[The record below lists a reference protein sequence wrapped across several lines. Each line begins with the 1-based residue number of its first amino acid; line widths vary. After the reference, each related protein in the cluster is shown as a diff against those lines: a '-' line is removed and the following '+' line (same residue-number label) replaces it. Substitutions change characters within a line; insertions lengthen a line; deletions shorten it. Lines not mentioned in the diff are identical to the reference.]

1 MPHKYKYHWFKDLR
15 ARGEFPRL
23 MFVAAGV
30 DYEDVL
36 VERHGPEWDAKKPTM
51 PGGTLPVLE
60 IDGQLFGESVV
71 IARYL
76 AREFGLDG
84 RDNYEKLLT
93 DTIVDRI
100 IQIRELLAGFMFQK
114 DEEIKAVAQK
124 QFLEEQLPSALNLI
138 EKHAQEN
145 KCTEDFLVGD
155 KLSWADLALF
165 DMFEHILAFKP
176 DALDNYPKIA
186 ASFKRVPTLPRLS
199 EYLKNRRVTRV

>member
-1 MPHKYKYHWFKDLR
+1 MPPKYRYHWFNGFR

-23 MFVAAGV
+23 VLVASGV
-30 DYEDVL
+30 DYEDVR
-36 VERHGPEWDAKKPTM
+36 VERHGPEWDAKKPNM

-60 IDGQLFGESVV
+60 VDGQLFGESVV

-84 RDNYEKLLT
+84 RNNYEKLLT

-124 QFLEEQLPSALNLI
+124 QFLEEQLPAALNLI
-138 EKHAQEN
+138 QKHAQEN
-145 KCTEDFLVGD
+145 KCSGDFLVGD

-176 DALDNYPKIA
+176 DALDNYPKLSV
-186 ASFKRVPTLPRLS
+186 SFKRVPTLPRLS
-199 EYLKNRRVTRV
+199 EYLKNRPVTRV